1 MLFIFVLIQALS
13 ASETTAKYL
22 KAVSLFESAQQ
33 EYISGNYEKMYELLL
48 ESLRTY
54 PHDPLF
60 NKQVATF
67 AKYYYSM
74 EPSLLKQPIQDLALS
89 LTVERTQSRGRPM
102 QFALTLA
109 CRSNLTNQP
118 AHVVVVLPSGEEK
131 VVLGSD
137 TETEYYPSN
146 AFPGKYVVA
155 STSGPFSGPLPIG
168 IYNWKFTLKDG
179 RKVEYPIIAIP
190 DNRDDQL
197 PKLTLDPLG
206 KNIKW
211 TISPSLSVAAT
222 DDPNYV
228 PYRSAIVSVHEGNSF
243 RPTTNQVI
251 KIKNLETAEGQMPLV
266 KGIENG
272 RYILTTWEAY
282 ARDGDLGLTFETV
295 YELTTKK

>member
-1 MLFIFVLIQALS
+1 MMLLIFVLIQALF
-13 ASETTAKYL
+13 ASETGASYP

-33 EYISGNYEKMYELLL
+33 EYISGNYKKMHELLL

-54 PHDPLF
+54 SHDPIF

-67 AKYYYSM
+67 AKYSYSM
-74 EPSLLKQPIQDLALS
+74 EPSLLNQPIQDLALTLS
-89 LTVERTQSRGRPM
+89 MERRKVYGQPM

-109 CRSNLTNQP
+109 CRSNLTNPP
-118 AHVVVVLPSGEEK
+118 AHVVVVLPSGEEMI
-131 VVLGSD
+131 VLGSD

-146 AFPGKYVVA
+146 AFPGKQVVA
-155 STSGPFSGPLPIG
+155 STSRPFSGPLPTG
-168 IYNWKFTLKDG
+168 IYHWKFTLKDG
-179 RKVEYPIIAIP
+179 QKVEYPIIVIP

-197 PKLTLDPLG
+197 PKLTLDLPG

-228 PYRSAIVSVHEGNSF
+228 PYRSAIVSVHDGNSF
-243 RPTTNQVI
+243 RPITNQVI

-272 RYILTTWEAY
+272 RYILTTWEASS
-282 ARDGDLGLTFETV
+282 AGETNLTYETV